1 MSNSSKPIKFAH
13 HLRLANQSNL
23 NGAHVI
29 EITKACIVAFM
40 KARNFSA
47 VQCREKRMNWKK
59 KQKMVK
65 IHFRSTSKLISRVK
79 EQQNCLWTTFYQMDF
94 MKR

>member
-1 MSNSSKPIKFAH
+1 M
-13 HLRLANQSNL
+13 
-23 NGAHVI
+23 I

-59 KQKMVK
+59 KTENGENIFYVNLKAHQPCQ
-65 IHFRSTSKLISRVK
+65 RTTKLLLDNLLPNGLHEKVEICYLK
-79 EQQNCLWTTFYQMDF
+79 
-94 MKR
+94 